1 MGNFTGDFKVHGALL
16 SNHRDVVSLQI
27 NVHIEGRAPL
37 LRASLSNVLLG
48 GSRYA
53 TDGNSSGTER

>member
-1 MGNFTGDFKVHGALL
+1 MVDSNNFGHGMTLT
-16 SNHRDVVSLQI
+16 VSGRA

-48 GSRYA
+48 GSRYG
-53 TDGNSSGTER
+53 TGGNSSGAER